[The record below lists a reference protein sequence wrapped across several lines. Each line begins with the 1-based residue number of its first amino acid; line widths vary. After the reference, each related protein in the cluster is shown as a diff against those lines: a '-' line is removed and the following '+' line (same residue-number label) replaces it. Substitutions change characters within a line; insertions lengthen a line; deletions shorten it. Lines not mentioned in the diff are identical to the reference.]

1 MKKNFENQKK
11 NQKAGTGRNTENN
24 KKQKNEQKPEK
35 NGVKKSSRTKKAA
48 FIAAGVLVAAAAAFS
63 VYKAVPK
70 GPSTVVLY
78 DLNEREEK
86 AISDSI
92 RKVADEKSVSILSLK
107 SDAKTDEKTADKE
120 FEKAVKKSGASL
132 VFVKSGLKAEKAVS
146 MAKDGSELS
155 AGTINIG
162 EMTTSMKGAVKAD
175 KKGVKAVP
183 TIFDNME
190 IDIDIGA
197 LRNSG
202 MAGIATW
209 DDIEKLAGF
218 QKRYVENPIV
228 FAGKDAELALDIFGA
243 LTEAMSG
250 ADEYKNAVE
259 IVNSHSGAD
268 FNAARVARLLTEKS
282 DYPLYKSV
290 LYLSKL
296 YKQGLLHPNTF
307 NLEKNDVKAFA
318 KARIASIIFMS
329 LNDHRAFDPKVIS
342 RFTSIYFPSE
352 FSGEN
357 RKFTAPVTCAVPLKK
372 DKAAKS
378 IVESLVTTEEQ
389 ERLSFSTGLAPVL
402 ARCRTPDRQSSDARH
417 WVAST
422 DTPLSGLSADI
433 NLTKPQRT
441 QLVNE
446 LAAIVTR

>member
-1 MKKNFENQKK
+1 MKKKNFENQKRE
-11 NQKAGTGRNTENN
+11 RNT
-24 KKQKNEQKPEK
+24 KRKQKE
-35 NGVKKSSRTKKAA
+35 NGVKKNSRTKKAA

-63 VYKAVPK
+63 VYRAVPK

-78 DLNEREEK
+78 DLNEREEA

-92 RKVADEKSVSILSLK
+92 RKVADEKSVSIVSLK
-107 SDAKTDEKTADKE
+107 SDAKTEEKTADRE
-120 FEKAVKKSGASL
+120 FERALKKSGASL
-132 VFVKSGLKAEKAVS
+132 VFVKSGLKSEKAAS
-146 MAKDGSELS
+146 MAKDGSELDD
-155 AGTINIG
+155 AKLNIG
-162 EMTTSMKGAVKAD
+162 EMTTSMKGAVKAG
-175 KKGVKAVP
+175 KEGVKAVP
-183 TIFDNME
+183 VIFDNME
-190 IDIDIGA
+190 IDIEITA
-197 LRNSG
+197 LKNSG
-202 MAGIATW
+202 MAGIAGW
-209 DDIEKLAGF
+209 DDIEKLAVF

-250 ADEYKNAVE
+250 ADEYRNAVE
-259 IVNSHSGAD
+259 IINSHSGAD

-282 DYPLYKSV
+282 DNPLYKAV
-290 LYLSKL
+290 LYLSRL

-329 LNDHRAFDPKVIS
+329 LNDHRAFEPKVIS

-352 FSGEN
+352 FSGDM
-357 RKFTAPVTCAVPLKK
+357 RKFTSPVTCAVPLKK
-372 DKAAKS
+372 DKAAKA
-378 IVESLVTTEEQ
+378 IVESMVTAEEQ

-402 ARCRTPDRQSSDARH
+402 ARCRTPDLQSSDTRH

-433 NLTKPQRT
+433 NLTKAQRA

>member
-1 MKKNFENQKK
+1 MKKKNFENQKRE
-11 NQKAGTGRNTENN
+11 RNT
-24 KKQKNEQKPEK
+24 KRKQEE
-35 NGVKKSSRTKKAA
+35 NGVKKSARTKKAA
-48 FIAAGVLVAAAAAFS
+48 FIAAGILVAAAAFS

-78 DLNEREEK
+78 DLNEREEA

-92 RKVADEKSVSILSLK
+92 RKVADEKSVSIVSLK
-107 SDAKTDEKTADKE
+107 SDAKTDEKTADRE

-146 MAKDGSELS
+146 MAKDGSELDD
-155 AGTINIG
+155 AKLNIG
-162 EMTTSMKGAVKAD
+162 EMTTSMKGAVKAG
-175 KKGVKAVP
+175 KEGVKSVP
-183 TIFDNME
+183 VIFDNME
-190 IDIDIGA
+190 IDIEITA
-197 LRNSG
+197 LKNSG
-202 MAGIATW
+202 MAGIAGW
-209 DDIEKLAGF
+209 DDIEKLAVF

-228 FAGKDAELALDIFGA
+228 FAGKDSELALDIFGA

-250 ADEYKNAVE
+250 ADEYRNAVE
-259 IVNSHSGAD
+259 IINSHSGAD

-329 LNDHRAFDPKVIS
+329 LNDHRAFEPKVIS

-352 FSGEN
+352 FSGDR
-357 RKFTAPVTCAVPLKK
+357 RKFTSPVTCAVPLKK
-372 DKAAKS
+372 DKAAKA
-378 IVESLVTTEEQ
+378 IVESIVTAEEQ
-389 ERLSFSTGLAPVL
+389 ERISFATGLAPVL
-402 ARCRTPDRQSSDARH
+402 ARCRTPDLQSSDARH

-433 NLTKPQRT
+433 NLTKPQRA

>member
-1 MKKNFENQKK
+1 MKKKNFENQKRE
-11 NQKAGTGRNTENN
+11 RNT
-24 KKQKNEQKPEK
+24 KRKPEE
-35 NGVKKSSRTKKAA
+35 NGVKKNSRAKKAA

-63 VYKAVPK
+63 VYRAVPK

-78 DLNEREEK
+78 DLNEREEA

-92 RKVADEKSVSILSLK
+92 RKVADEKSVSIVSLK
-107 SDAKTDEKTADKE
+107 SDAKTEEKTADRE
-120 FEKAVKKSGASL
+120 FERALKKSGASL

-146 MAKDGSELS
+146 MAKDGSELDD
-155 AGTINIG
+155 AKLNIG
-162 EMTTSMKGAVKAD
+162 EMTTSMKGAVKAG
-175 KKGVKAVP
+175 KEGVKSVP
-183 TIFDNME
+183 VIFDNME
-190 IDIDIGA
+190 IDIEITA
-197 LRNSG
+197 LKNSG
-202 MAGIATW
+202 MAGIAGW
-209 DDIEKLAGF
+209 DDIEKLAVF

-228 FAGKDAELALDIFGA
+228 FAGKDSELALDIFGA

-250 ADEYKNAVE
+250 ADEYRNAVE
-259 IVNSHSGAD
+259 IINSHSGAD

-282 DYPLYKSV
+282 DNPLYKAV
-290 LYLSKL
+290 LYLSRL

-329 LNDHRAFDPKVIS
+329 LNDHRTFEPKVIS

-352 FSGEN
+352 FSGDR

-378 IVESLVTTEEQ
+378 IVESIVTAEEQ
-389 ERLSFSTGLAPVL
+389 ERISFATGLAPVL
-402 ARCRTPDRQSSDARH
+402 ARCRTPDLQSSDARH

-422 DTPLSGLSADI
+422 DTPLSGLSADT
-433 NLTKPQRT
+433 NLTKAQRA